1 MATAA
6 PPKTKRSTPKLS
18 EAARHL
24 VYPKDRIVSSGWP
37 RIEKR
42 LSDMAVSFDP
52 WQVGAARIALG
63 KDKAGRYVATVGGVV
78 WSIPRQVGKT
88 FTIGSLII
96 AICIEFPGT
105 KVLWTAHR
113 TKTATDAFRS
123 MQGMVKRKRVRPHL
137 APTRTDGI
145 KAGHADQEIAF
156 ANGSM
161 IMFGA
166 REQGFGRGFTNID
179 IEVFDEAQ
187 ILGEKALEDMVAAT
201 NQSRHPHG
209 ALLFYLGTPPRPTDP
224 SEAFREKRTKALSF
238 ADGVS
243 KNSIYI
249 EFSADP
255 DSDPDDRSQWPI
267 MNPSYPH
274 RTPAESIDR
283 LRENLPGDDSWN
295 REGRGIWDPV
305 ASKGVIPGPDWQDRE
320 DTTSTAVDR
329 LALGVEVG
337 PDLAWASVALAG
349 ERADGEWHFELD
361 DDQHTR
367 GRGVSWLV
375 PHLQYL
381 TANNPAIRSVVVDVA
396 GPVSALL
403 VKRGET
409 WFFLDDQGNPTTL
422 RATPVKVAELGQGC
436 SNVLSGIVT
445 GGLRHIGQ
453 PQFTAAALA
462 AGKRPLGDTGMWVW
476 SRKTAESDITPI
488 QAATLALIGAR
499 ALSQNVRKPTRTGRR
514 GRRVV
519 SGG

>member
-1 MATAA
+1 MATS
-6 PPKTKRSTPKLS
+6 PTKPSTPRLS

-24 VYPKDRIVSSGWP
+24 VYPADRIVTSGWP
-37 RIEKR
+37 RIERR
-42 LSDMAVSFDP
+42 LADMAIEFDP
-52 WQVGAARIALG
+52 WQQGAARLVLG
-63 KDKAGRYVATVGGVV
+63 KDKAGKYVATVGGVA

-88 FTIGSLII
+88 FTIGSLLI
-96 AICIEFPGT
+96 AMCIEFPGL

-113 TKTATDAFRS
+113 TRTATDAFRS

-137 APTRTDGI
+137 LPTRNDGI
-145 KAGHADQEIAF
+145 RTANGEQEIAF
-156 ANGSM
+156 RNGSI

-179 IEVFDEAQ
+179 VEVFDEAQ
-187 ILGEKALEDMVAAT
+187 ILGVKALEDMVAAT

-209 ALLFYLGTPPRPTDP
+209 ALLFFLGTPPRPEDP
-224 SEAFREKRTKALSF
+224 SEAFREKRAKALSGK
-238 ADGVS
+238 AD
-243 KNSIYI
+243 NLIWI
-249 EFSADP
+249 EFGADP
-255 DSDPDDRSQWPI
+255 DSDPDDRSQWPV

-274 RTPAESIDR
+274 RTPKEALER
-283 LRENLPGDDSWN
+283 MRENLPGDDAWN

-305 ASKGVIPGPDWQDRE
+305 ASKGVIPGPSWQDQE
-320 DTTSTAVDR
+320 DEGSTAVDR

-349 ERADGEWHFELD
+349 ERADGSFHFELD

-367 GRGVSWLV
+367 GRGVAWLV

-381 TANNPAIRSVVVDVA
+381 TVNNPKIRSVVVDLH
-396 GPVSALL
+396 GPVAALL
-403 VKRGET
+403 EQRGGR
-409 WFFLDDQGNPTTL
+409 WYFKDTTME
-422 RATPVKVAELGQGC
+422 ATPVKVAELGAGC
-436 SNVLSGIVT
+436 ANVLDGIVT
-445 GGLRHIGQ
+445 GWLHHIGQ

-476 SRKTAESDITPI
+476 SRKMAESDITPI

-499 ALSQNVRKPTRTGRR
+499 AQIQNVRKPTRTGR

-519 SGG
+519 TG